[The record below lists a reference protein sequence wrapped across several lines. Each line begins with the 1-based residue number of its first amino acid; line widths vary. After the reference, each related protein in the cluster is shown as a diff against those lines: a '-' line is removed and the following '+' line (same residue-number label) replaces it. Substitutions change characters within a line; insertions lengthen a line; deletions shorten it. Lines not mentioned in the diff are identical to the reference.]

1 MAEPAYNF
9 QAMLRRF
16 QSGELLEEL
25 CGIRQRM
32 EKNLAEAVR
41 LGDETRGM
49 GMRLLPQPAKLGAI
63 DPRKLYMP
71 QEVALIHAVPYWSW
85 NPKDDLNPVLTAD

>member
-63 DPRKLYMP
+63 DPANSTCRRKSPSSMRFHTGHGT
-71 QEVALIHAVPYWSW
+71 QKMI
-85 NPKDDLNPVLTAD
+85 